1 MRLMKVLS
9 LILAS
14 GIFAFAQAGRD
25 FVQFKAR
32 LGFDDENEMIKA
44 RHYSADGTKLTLV
57 GLKATQ
63 VWDIPTA
70 KFISSQP
77 HEIVELDRITGT
89 YYEISPDGNKVIT
102 LNSIGSDGTKKED
115 RVNAYAYDLR
125 TGKRI
130 AVLERPDY
138 SVRFAEWSADSR
150 TLVTFSGRYLQKQ
163 TEISFWNGADLSFR
177 NSVVVN
183 DFTWHYLSPNDGRLY
198 VGNGGQTKVLGLNY
212 KEGNGDKIYV
222 FNAQNAKL
230 ERELNAGGAEFD
242 VDETITK
249 VSPDGR
255 YIATSKHKNIVVWD
269 TASAS
274 EQPIYELATRDA
286 KNQIVF
292 EHFSG
297 DGKYL
302 FARQQRKDEF
312 YETATGK
319 LIADVPAN
327 IRFESKY
334 DYFVGKPY
342 EIRRLTGSLYP
353 NRDYRRENSVLRL
366 TGNFYLSRDYRRE
379 NSVLLTPDRKYA
391 VTMPCYGTAVWELA
405 TERKLYSFG
414 GDCQRNDETDNDA
427 YSFDYFRLSPSGN
440 LLLKFSDDLL
450 SVRDLKT
457 GTVLQKTRRSDD
469 KNLQDVSRAINEWDF
484 KGKYTLTFA
493 EKQRSMLVWETN
505 EN

>member
-1 MRLMKVLS
+1 MRSMKILS
-9 LILAS
+9 LILMS
-14 GIFAFAQAGRD
+14 GIFAFAQVGKD
-25 FVQFKAR
+25 YIQFKAR

-44 RHYSADGTKLTLV
+44 RHYSADGTRLTLI

-70 KFISSQP
+70 KLLSSQP

-89 YYEISPDGNKVIT
+89 YYEISPDGSKVIT

-115 RVNAYAYDLR
+115 RVNAYAYDLS

-138 SVRFAEWSADSR
+138 SVRFARWSADSR
-150 TLVTFSGRYLQKQ
+150 TLVTFSGLYLQKQ

-177 NSVVVN
+177 NAVVVN

-222 FNAQNAKL
+222 FNPQNAKL
-230 ERELNAGGAEFD
+230 ERTLNANGAEFD
-242 VDETITK
+242 IDDTITK

-255 YIATSKHKNIVVWD
+255 YIATSKGKNIVVWD
-269 TASAS
+269 TAADS
-274 EQPIYELATRDA
+274 EQPLYELAPRDA
-286 KNQIVF
+286 KNKIVF

-319 LIADVPAN
+319 LIADVPIN
-327 IRFESKY
+327 IRLESKY
-334 DYFVGKPY
+334 DYFVLKPF
-342 EIRRLTGSLYP
+342 ESRRLTYNLFP
-353 NRDYRRENSVLRL
+353 
-366 TGNFYLSRDYRRE
+366 SRDIRQE
-379 NSVLLTPDRKYA
+379 NSVLLTPDEKYA
-391 VTMPCYGTAVWELA
+391 VTIPCFGATVWSLA
-405 TERKLYSFG
+405 ESRKLYSVG
-414 GDCQRNDETDNDA
+414 NSCEPNEDNDQ
-427 YSFDYFRLSPSGN
+427 YSDENFRLSPNGN
-440 LLLKFSDDLL
+440 LLLKFSDDLF

-457 GTVLQKTRRSDD
+457 GTVLQKTRRIND
-469 KNLQDVSRAINEWDF
+469 NNMQDISGSFNEWDF

-493 EKQRSMLVWETN
+493 EKQRSMLVWETK